1 MQKRIGVK
9 LCKTERVYSYLS
21 NINVKIGDF
30 VVVET
35 QVGEG
40 LGQVIFVGSDEIR
53 DAEGKRII
61 RIANV
66 VDEKNHKKVIELSKK
81 AIETTKKLVSKLNLD
96 MNIVDAEYTLDLS
109 KVTIEF
115 ISENRVDFREL
126 IKELVVALK
135 TRIELRQITAREQA
149 QLVGGIGPCGRMCCC
164 ATFLKDFE
172 KVSMKMAKVQ
182 GLALNPSK
190 ISGTCG
196 RLMCCL
202 EYENPYYLEVASK
215 MPKINSEVTTSDGL
229 GVVIYQDLLKQI
241 VSVKF
246 TLKDGSV
253 NIKDFKLTDIK
264 FENKN
269 NILRED
275 DEFNKNLENEKNN
288 DDITH
293 DLSNK
298 NFNNM
303 VENKFNKK
311 IKNRVKDKNS

>member
-1 MQKRIGVK
+1 MQKRIEVK

-21 NINVKIGDF
+21 DIKVKVGDF
-30 VVVET
+30 VVAET
-35 QVGEG
+35 QVGEA
-40 LGQVIFVGSDEIR
+40 LGQVIFIGSDESQ

-61 RIANV
+61 RIADV
-66 VDEKNHKKVIELSKK
+66 KDKKNHEKVIDLSKK
-81 AIETTKKLVSKLNLD
+81 AIEITKELVSKLNLD

-126 IKELVVALK
+126 IKELVLALK

-149 QLVGGIGPCGRMCCC
+149 QVVGGIGPCGRICCC

-202 EYENPYYLEVASK
+202 EYENPYYVEVSLK
-215 MPKINSEVTTSDGL
+215 MPKINSEVKTPDGQ
-229 GVVIYQDLLKQI
+229 GVVVYQDLLKQM

-264 FENKN
+264 FDNKN
-269 NILRED
+269 DISKEED
-275 DEFNKNLENEKNN
+275 EINKNLQNEK
-288 DDITH
+288 DH
-293 DLSNK
+293 DGENLNLSNR
-298 NFNNM
+298 NSNNM
-303 VENKFNKK
+303 LENKFNK
-311 IKNRVKDKNS
+311 NRIKDKNR

>member
-1 MQKRIGVK
+1 MQKRIEVK

-21 NINVKIGDF
+21 DIKVKVGDF
-30 VVVET
+30 VVAET
-35 QVGEG
+35 QVGEA
-40 LGQVIFVGSDEIR
+40 LGQVIFIGSDESQ

-61 RIANV
+61 RIADV
-66 VDEKNHKKVIELSKK
+66 KDKKNHEKVIDLSKK
-81 AIETTKKLVSKLNLD
+81 AIEITKELVSKLNLD

-126 IKELVVALK
+126 IKELVMALK

-149 QLVGGIGPCGRMCCC
+149 QVVGGIGPCGRICCC

-202 EYENPYYLEVASK
+202 EYENPYYVEVSLK
-215 MPKINSEVTTSDGL
+215 MPKINSEVKTPDGQ
-229 GVVIYQDLLKQI
+229 GIVVYQDLLKQM

-264 FENKN
+264 FDNKN
-269 NILRED
+269 DISKEED
-275 DEFNKNLENEKNN
+275 EKNKNLQNEK
-288 DDITH
+288 DH
-293 DLSNK
+293 DGENLNLSNR
-298 NFNNM
+298 NSNNM
-303 VENKFNKK
+303 LENKFNKK
-311 IKNRVKDKNS
+311 NKNRIKDKNR